1 MSGMRYTNDHEWAR
15 QISDDVVEVGITDF
29 AQEQLGDIIF
39 VELPEIDSIVDAHD
53 EIAVIDS
60 VKAAADVKSPVSG
73 TVVEVNENLEDQP
86 ELVNESPTDDGWFC
100 KIQVSDIAELDD
112 LMSEPEYEE
121 FVSSQS

>member
-1 MSGMRYTNDHEWAR
+1 M
-15 QISDDVVEVGITDF
+15 SDDVVEIGITDF

-39 VELPEIDSIVDAHD
+39 VELPEIDSEVDAHD

-73 TVVEVNENLEDQP
+73 TVVEINENLEDQP
-86 ELVNESPTDDGWFC
+86 EQVNESPTENGWFC
-100 KIQVSDIAELDD
+100 RIQISDLAELDE
-112 LMSEPEYEE
+112 LMSEQEYED